1 MALDLW
7 QTLSPQMWTHQKYI
21 VIIPCIN
28 LLPMIHMQKKE
39 VLAGWQVD
47 EKRRLDKKKREQ
59 KRK

>member
-28 LLPMIHMQKKE
+28 LLPRYLVQKKK
-39 VLAGWQVD
+39 VLTVWQVG
-47 EKRRLDKKKREQ
+47 EKRRLDKKKRGQ

>member
-28 LLPMIHMQKKE
+28 LLPRYLVQKKK
-39 VLAGWQVD
+39 VLTVWQVG